1 MFLACLLTPD
11 IQGQVCKLCFASVE
25 PGIKW
30 EIKVVHVSK
39 HSEVL
44 RG

>member
-11 IQGQVCKLCFASVE
+11 IQGQVFKLCFASVV

-30 EIKVVHVSK
+30 EIKVVHVFK